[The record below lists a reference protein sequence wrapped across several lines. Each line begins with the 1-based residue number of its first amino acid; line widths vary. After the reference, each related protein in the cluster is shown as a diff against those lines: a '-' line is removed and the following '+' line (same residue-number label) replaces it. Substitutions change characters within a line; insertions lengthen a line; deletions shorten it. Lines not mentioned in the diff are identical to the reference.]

1 VSLKKDPTSWRELIM
16 NELINKLLFNGP
28 EIVDVLFSLVLA
40 VVVGG
45 LISQLYKGTHRGLN
59 YEHSFMTLLV
69 LMAPIVTLVMLYIR
83 GDLVLSLGLIGSLSI
98 VRFRTAIKDT
108 RDMVFIFWVI
118 AVGLGAGTYNWGV
131 VLVSSLF
138 IMAVVGVLYYIRYG
152 QSQNQDFVL
161 SFSGQMP
168 YDGEQVR
175 EILQRH
181 TLDARMRSY
190 ETEGEGWEIIYELRL
205 AEMTSTSADELMR
218 ELKSLPGVRNV
229 SLLAPQLSL
238 PL

>member
-1 VSLKKDPTSWRELIM
+1 MNEFIEELI
-16 NELINKLLFNGP
+16 FNGP
-28 EIVDVLFSLVLA
+28 ELVNVLFSLSLSTIL
-40 VVVGG
+40 GG

-59 YEHSFMTLLV
+59 YERSFMTSLV

-118 AVGLGAGTYNWGV
+118 AVGLGAGTFNWNI
-131 VLVSSLF
+131 VLISSLF
-138 IMAVVGVLYYIRYG
+138 IMVIVIILYAIHYG
-152 QSQNQDFVL
+152 HSENNDFIL
-161 SFSGQMP
+161 SFSGQCP
-168 YDGEQVR
+168 YESDQAR
-175 EILQRH
+175 EIIQRY
-181 TLDARMRSY
+181 TADARMRSY
-190 ETEGEGWEIIYELRL
+190 EVEGDQWEYVYELRFP
-205 AEMTSTSADELMR
+205 ETTSIAADDLVKG
-218 ELKSLPGVRNV
+218 LKTLPGVQNV